1 MSDVPDPVV
10 VASALHKSI
19 VFYVRRLRQTPV
31 QDELP
36 EPEMS
41 ALASLDLAG
50 ATTPSAL
57 ARAEQITPQAM
68 GATVGALVHRGLV
81 ERHRDP
87 GDRRLTIVSL
97 TEAGRQAVR
106 NKNSARIRQLAG
118 ALGERFTSEELQ
130 ALLTAAPLIEQLG
143 ESLR

>member
-1 MSDVPDPVV
+1 
-10 VASALHKSI
+10 
-19 VFYVRRLRQTPV
+19 
-31 QDELP
+31 
-36 EPEMS
+36 MS

-50 ATTPSAL
+50 PTTPSAL

-97 TEAGRQAVR
+97 TEAGRRAVR

-118 ALGERFTSEELQ
+118 ALSERFTSEELQ
-130 ALLTAAPLIEQLG
+130 ALLTAAALIEQLG
-143 ESLR
+143 QSLR